1 MWYGTMGWGWIFW
14 IVLVVAIVWLL
25 AYVLKGQRST
35 EGGHE
40 DRALEILKERLARG
54 EINEEEY
61 EKKRKILR
69 E

>member
-35 EGGHE
+35 EGSHG
-40 DRALEILKERLARG
+40 DRALEVLKERFARG
-54 EINEEEY
+54 EISEEEY